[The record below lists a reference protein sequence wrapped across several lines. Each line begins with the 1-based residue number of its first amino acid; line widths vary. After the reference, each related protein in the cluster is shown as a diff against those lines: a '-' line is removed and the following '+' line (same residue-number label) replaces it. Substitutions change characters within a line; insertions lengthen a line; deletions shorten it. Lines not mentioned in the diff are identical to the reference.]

1 MKWKLGLD
9 FYDKSFTENFIF
21 QINTFV
27 TLSNPII
34 AAQNE

>member
-1 MKWKLGLD
+1 MLGLD
-9 FYDKSFTENFIF
+9 FYIKSLLIAENFIF

-34 AAQNE
+34 ATQNE